1 MIKVSIKKW
10 FVLLI
15 CGVLFTGLFGC
26 KEGSFM
32 DKKVYTEEELYRPNF
47 HFTPKK
53 GWMNDPNGM
62 FYYNGYYHLF
72 YQYYP
77 DSNIWGPMH
86 WGHAISTDLI
96 TWTEKPIAIYP
107 DEKGYIFSGSAV
119 VDLQNTSGFGSLKN
133 PPIVAMFTYHDMVKE
148 KAGESNYQSQGI
160 AYSLDE
166 GLTWTKYEANPVIK
180 NPNLKDFRDP
190 KMTWDAIHQQ
200 WLMVLAA
207 GDQTMLYSSKNLKD
221 WQLLSDFGKGIGA
234 HGGVWECPDFFP
246 VLVNGS
252 DEYKWVLL
260 LSINPG
266 GPNGGSAT
274 QYFVGDFDGKTFTL
288 DKTFSQDIKEQK
300 ALYID
305 YGRDNYAGVT
315 WSNISELDGRK
326 LFIGWMSNWQY
337 AQKVPTE
344 KWRSS
349 MTIPRELVLIKEE
362 GHYRVSFQPVREL
375 QNYVSKTIKKE
386 ALKITKKTVLID
398 KSLIDLSK
406 VDIRFTIDNLKND
419 IYTFSLSNGSGN
431 TIEFG
436 INKKDQF
443 YFIDRKKSG
452 NISFSDAFAK
462 QISKAPFTKDFDTMD
477 VRVVIDKTSIEVFY
491 DNGKTVM
498 TEIFFPEKPMET
510 FSVNKGNFDYTI
522 ENLIINQLN
531 FN

>member
-1 MIKVSIKKW
+1 MSKSKIIKYVGMISSIMIFATIFSCKQVS
-10 FVLLI
+10 FA
-15 CGVLFTGLFGC
+15 
-26 KEGSFM
+26 
-32 DKKVYTEEELYRPNF
+32 DKKTYTEEELYRPNF

-77 DSNIWGPMH
+77 DSNVWGPMH
-86 WGHAISTDLI
+86 WGHAISTDLV
-96 TWTEKPIAIYP
+96 TWTEKPIALYP

-119 VDLQNTSGFGSLKN
+119 VDLKNTSGFGSIKN
-133 PPIVAMFTYHDMVKE
+133 PPIVAMFTYHDMKKE
-148 KAGESNYQSQGI
+148 KAGETNYQSQGI

-166 GLTWTKYEANPVIK
+166 GLTWKKYEANPVIK
-180 NPNLKDFRDP
+180 NPNIKDFRDP

-200 WLMVLAA
+200 WIMVLAA
-207 GDQTMLYSSKNLKD
+207 GDKTMLYRSKNLKE
-221 WQLLSDFGKGIGA
+221 WELLSDFGKGIGA

-246 VLVNGS
+246 VHVDGS

-288 DKTFSQDIKEQK
+288 DKTFSQDIKEKQ

-315 WSNISELDGRK
+315 WSNISEVDGRK
-326 LFIGWMSNWQY
+326 LFVGWMSNWQY
-337 AQKVPTE
+337 AEKVPTE

-349 MTIPRELVLIKEE
+349 MTIPRELVLNKDA

-375 QNYVSKTIKKE
+375 QNYIAKTIKKE
-386 ALKITKKTVLID
+386 TLKIDKETVITD
-398 KSLIDLSK
+398 QSLVDLSK
-406 VDIRFTIDNLKND
+406 VEIRFTLKD
-419 IYTFSLSNGSGN
+419 LKKDVYTFSLSNKLNNS
-431 TIEFG
+431 IRFG
-436 INKKDQF
+436 INNKDKYF
-443 YFIDRKKSG
+443 FIDRTKSG
-452 NISFSDAFAK
+452 NIAFSDVFTNT
-462 QISKAPFTKDFDTMD
+462 ISKAPFTEDFDTME
-477 VRVVIDKTSIEVFY
+477 VKVIVDKTSIEVFY
-491 DNGKTVM
+491 NNGKTVM

-510 FSVNKGNFDYTI
+510 FSVSKANFNFTI
-522 ENLIINQLN
+522 ENLTINQLN